1 MDHGCVTCGGG
12 EEKQRLHRRDTPHH
26 LKNKRIN
33 KQVDKEKVATIIA
46 QALKKQGGGEGDSND
61 GSSSAGG
68 VDARPPSSSTNW
80 TSSELNQSGANLGDG
95 DAGAATDMELVVEE
109 STISI
114 FRSGTSLLTPIV
126 FSI

>member
-1 MDHGCVTCGGG
+1 MRFNITENDGENNHEEAVG

-46 QALKKQGGGEGDSND
+46 QALKKQGGGGEGDSND

-68 VDARPPSSSTNW
+68 GGDARPTSSSANW
-80 TSSELNQSGANLGDG
+80 TSSELNQSGADAGDG
-95 DAGAATDMELVVEE
+95 DANAADDMELVVEE
-109 STISI
+109 SVT
-114 FRSGTSLLTPIV
+114 LT
-126 FSI
+126 

>member
-1 MDHGCVTCGGG
+1 MRFNITENDGENNHEEAVG

-46 QALKKQGGGEGDSND
+46 QALKKQGGGGGGEGDSND

-68 VDARPPSSSTNW
+68 GGDARPTSSSANW
-80 TSSELNQSGANLGDG
+80 TSSELNQSGADAGDG
-95 DAGAATDMELVVEE
+95 DANAADDMELVVEE
-109 STISI
+109 SVT
-114 FRSGTSLLTPIV
+114 LT
-126 FSI
+126 